1 MFIQKNQPYDL
12 IIILLQKNKL
22 LCAALSKSNHKPY
35 ILKHLTTTY
44 ASCFA
49 TTNSLIQTT
58 AIGKDIATFI
68 RKYKLEKSFISLV
81 CDDPI
86 IQEGFATTITASAQ
100 QYLQNNLTIPHAV
113 LHTLYLG
120 PYQDAFLH
128 WWTRINYPL
137 ILQIQLMTRT
147 HKLNIIRTLSP
158 FPLILETYKKIRGT
172 IFHPVQL
179 ITDLERSNFELVSIL
194 DNSILKNFLYYDTY
208 TEIIDQKT
216 VATLIGAALYE
227 GY

>member
-1 MFIQKNQPYDL
+1 MFIQKNQPHDL
-12 IIILLQKNKL
+12 VIILLQKNKL
-22 LCAALSKSNHKPY
+22 FCAALSKSNHNPY
-35 ILKHLTTTY
+35 ILKHVTTTD
-44 ASCFA
+44 ASYLA
-49 TTNSLIQTT
+49 TTSSLIHTT

-68 RKYKLEKSFISLV
+68 HKYRLEKSFISLV

-100 QYLQNNLTIPHAV
+100 QYLQNNLTLPHAV
-113 LHTLYLG
+113 LHTIYLG

-128 WWTRINYPL
+128 WWTRISYPL
-137 ILQIQLMTRT
+137 TLQIQLITRT